1 MANDITGIN
10 GSRPN
15 NNADAKQVSNKGVG
29 TNTSSKG
36 GNAGTAA
43 APTDTLNL
51 TSIGRQLQTLTDS
64 IADLPIVDAGRVE
77 AVKNSIEDGSFR
89 IDPPQ
94 VALKFLSFE
103 ATVHG

>member
-10 GSRPN
+10 GPRLN
-15 NNADAKQVSNKGVG
+15 NNADARQV
-29 TNTSSKG
+29 SSKG
-36 GNAGTAA
+36 GGTNTTGNGADAA
-43 APTDTLNL
+43 AGATPTDTLSL

-64 IADLPIVDAGRVE
+64 IADLPIVDVGRVE

-89 IDPPQ
+89 IEPAQ

-103 ATVHG
+103 SSVYG